1 MRYRGVARVDR
12 KTKNLLTRLRPGEIA
27 VVDHEDIDVVACESL
42 ATAGARAVVNARK
55 SVSGRYPN
63 PGPLVLCRAGVYVI
77 DDVGPHIMDLVRD
90 GDVIELQGNAVLR
103 QGKVVGMGRVQ
114 TLASLEREIGKARHG
129 LSRELDAFVSNTI
142 EHARQEKS
150 AILGDHPFPPLRT
163 RIAGRHALVV
173 VRGRDYRE
181 DLRAIRSY
189 IEEVRP
195 VLIAVDG
202 AADALVEIGFSP
214 DIIVGDM
221 DSVSDEALRRGSEI
235 VVHAYPDGRA
245 PGLERIKRM
254 GLDAAVCPIPGT
266 SEDLAM
272 LLAHENGAELIVA
285 VGAHSSLEDFLD
297 KGRPGM
303 ASTFLTRL
311 KVGSALVDAKGV
323 SKLYKGR
330 MRTGYIV
337 LLVVAA
343 LVPLTLAAVQS
354 DMARQILRLVII
366 RLKLDMGLF

>member
-1 MRYRGVARVDR
+1 
-12 KTKNLLTRLRPGEIA
+12 
-27 VVDHEDIDVVACESL
+27 
-42 ATAGARAVVNARK
+42 
-55 SVSGRYPN
+55 
-63 PGPLVLCRAGVYVI
+63 VYVI